1 MYGII
6 LLLLFLNELF
16 RCIFSPAVRFLQ
28 YVVFAEEEEEKKKF
42 IVLVERLIHSV
53 VFGLRRDGTVSYV
66 TTFIFFRYFTVD
78 FLFQTLTFGRCLV
91 MFLFSDVPNK
101 VLVLQ
106 NMDWMKHL
114 TVLPLHL
121 TKIQSDHHRKCKIK
135 ARRCSE
141 TLL

>member
-1 MYGII
+1 MH
-6 LLLLFLNELF
+6 FLPGCTF
-16 RCIFSPAVRFLQ
+16 F
-28 YVVFAEEEEEKKKF
+28 VVCSICRRRRRRKKKF